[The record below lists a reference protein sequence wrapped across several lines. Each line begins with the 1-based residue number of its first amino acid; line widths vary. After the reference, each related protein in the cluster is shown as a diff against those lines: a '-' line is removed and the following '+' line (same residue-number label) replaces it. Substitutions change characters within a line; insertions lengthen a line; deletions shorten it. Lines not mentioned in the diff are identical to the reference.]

1 MIAVHTRGVVTSENN
16 NIYKNKKAGHQVKNL
31 GRLCATLPLLPS
43 PCFSGCLT
51 ACATLPLPPP
61 FFSAC
66 LTAVCEPWRRV
77 ATKDVCRMNVLGIWL
92 YEGATGVIKGCNLTF
107 NTKSPLKLEKD
118 AGRVEVAKDN
128 KLRDKDA

>member
-1 MIAVHTRGVVTSENN
+1 MRLRVVARAGLTGWCAAVIAVHTRGVVTSENN

-51 ACATLPLPPP
+51 A
-61 FFSAC
+61 
-66 LTAVCEPWRRV
+66 VCEPRRRV

>member
-31 GRLCATLPLLPS
+31 GRLCATRPLLPS
-43 PCFSGCLT
+43 PCFSG
-51 ACATLPLPPP
+51 
-61 FFSAC
+61 C

>member
-1 MIAVHTRGVVTSENN
+1 MRLQVVARAGLTGWCAAVIAVHTRGVVTSENN
-16 NIYKNKKAGHQVKNL
+16 NVY
-31 GRLCATLPLLPS
+31 PLLR
-43 PCFSGCLT
+43 
-51 ACATLPLPPP
+51 
-61 FFSAC
+61 C
-66 LTAVCEPWRRV
+66 LTAVCEPRRRV